1 MIYDFRV
8 YTLKPGATAD
18 YRAGV
23 KELSLPIRQRHGVA
37 LAGWYWSEI
46 GALNQGI
53 HIWGYENTKHMEK
66 AKHAFHTDPEW
77 TEKYIPRALGL
88 VESQKTSTMNTSDF
102 APVYPIHA
110 DVPADGTP
118 EFIRKN
124 NMVFDFRTY
133 TFKPGGIPAYMAA
146 AGEVAVPI
154 RKRHG
159 IKLAGWFYS
168 DVGDLNQVTHIWA
181 YNDLKHLK
189 EGKDAVA
196 ADPEWTGTYI
206 PRVSG
211 LLVAQNTYLMNTS
224 EFAPV
229 PE

>member
-1 MIYDFRV
+1 
-8 YTLKPGATAD
+8 
-18 YRAGV
+18 
-23 KELSLPIRQRHGVA
+23 
-37 LAGWYWSEI
+37 
-46 GALNQGI
+46 
-53 HIWGYENTKHMEK
+53 MEQ

-77 TEKYIPRALGL
+77 TGKYIPRAQGL
-88 VESQKTSTMNTSDF
+88 VETQKTSTMNTSDF
-102 APVYPIHA
+102 APVYPVHA

-146 AGEVAVPI
+146 AGEVALPI
-154 RKRHG
+154 RKRYG

-189 EGKDAVA
+189 EGKDAVV
-196 ADPEWTGTYI
+196 ADPEWSGTYI